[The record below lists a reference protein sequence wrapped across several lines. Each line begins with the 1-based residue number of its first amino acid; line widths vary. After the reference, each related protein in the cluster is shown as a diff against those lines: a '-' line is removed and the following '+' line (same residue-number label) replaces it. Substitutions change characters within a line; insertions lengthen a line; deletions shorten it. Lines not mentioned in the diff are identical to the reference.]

1 MLLLS
6 KLKARRVAAGFRVA
20 CALILVQ
27 ARAKRSASD
36 LPHGMDGKELGT
48 LRTRCEHHD
57 RTHTMASSI
66 GRNFIM
72 PRPWPSTV
80 NLHSLCRSD
89 LVDLHEVS
97 RRSRSPVK

>member
-36 LPHGMDGKELGT
+36 LPHGMDGNQLGT
-48 LRTRCEHHD
+48 LGTQCEHHD
-57 RTHTMASSI
+57 R
-66 GRNFIM
+66 
-72 PRPWPSTV
+72 
-80 NLHSLCRSD
+80 
-89 LVDLHEVS
+89 
-97 RRSRSPVK
+97 